1 MLESRDHGSRRIP
14 RSKGGGA
21 RRWRFLIVDDDPVI
35 RQTLSG
41 FLNHL
46 GDFEVYETGNA
57 LDGLSLI
64 QKIGDVDCVFVD
76 INMPGM
82 DGIEFLSRLK
92 DRDRNIVA
100 TIITGAPSMEIIIQ
114 TMRAGA
120 SDFLKKPFNFEQFQI
135 SVERM
140 IKERALL
147 LENELLSEEVQMKGL
162 LEQINKKLEKK
173 IKEQT
178 VLFAISDA
186 LGNTKSTSDLYN
198 TLVDLA
204 VLLTEAT
211 QAFLWVINHERNSL
225 VLMASK
231 GPFDPSL
238 EEIPMDIT
246 LHPCVKVVKEGVAL
260 ILDRKS
266 RSNAGCMTDGF
277 AGEDLVL
284 VPFKIREE
292 LFGLLG
298 VSGGARSGMHT
309 EEALFLLHI
318 LCERASLTVE
328 NLLLYD
334 SILLNLHATLRAL
347 VRTLEA
353 KDPYTKM
360 HSERVTELSLNIARQ
375 MGCSSE
381 ELESLRF
388 AGHLHDIGK
397 IGIRDQILMKPGRL
411 TKEEYEIIKKHPVI
425 GADIVSHLGLLP
437 DEKAII
443 RHHHERWDG
452 KGYPDGLKGP
462 ESPLLSRVLAVA
474 DTYDAITSHRP
485 YRKALDHRYAYDQIV
500 TNSGTQFDPEVV
512 KAFRAY
518 SDKMLNDSGEEDG

>member
-1 MLESRDHGSRRIP
+1 MLDSRDRKPSGDASLR
-14 RSKGGGA
+14 GGGT
-21 RRWRFLIVDDDPVI
+21 RKWRFLIVDDDPVI
-35 RQTLSG
+35 CQTLSG
-41 FLNHL
+41 FLHHL
-46 GDFEVYETGNA
+46 GDFEVHETGNA
-57 LDGLSLI
+57 LDGLALL
-64 QKIGDVDCVFVD
+64 QRLEEVDCVFVD

-82 DGIEFLSRLK
+82 DGIEFLTRLK
-92 DRDRNIVA
+92 ERDRNIVA
-100 TIITGAPSMEIIIQ
+100 TIITGAPSMDIIIQ

-135 SVERM
+135 AVERM
-140 IKERALL
+140 IKERSLL
-147 LENELLSEEVQMKGL
+147 LENELLSEEVQVKGL
-162 LEQINKKLEKK
+162 LEQINSKLEKK

-204 VLLTEAT
+204 ALLTEST
-211 QAFLWVINHERNSL
+211 QAFLWVINHERNCL
-225 VLMASK
+225 VLTASK

-238 EEIPMDIT
+238 EEIPMDLD
-246 LHPCVKVVKEGVAL
+246 LHPCIKVVREGVAL

-266 RSNAGCMTDGF
+266 RLTSRFIVDGF

-298 VSGGARSGMHT
+298 VCGGAKSGMEA

-360 HSERVTELSLNIARQ
+360 HSERVTELSLRIAKE
-375 MGCSSE
+375 MGCSSD

-411 TKEEYEIIKKHPVI
+411 TREEYEIIKKHPVI

-452 KGYPDGLKGP
+452 KGYPDGLQGSETP
-462 ESPLLSRVLAVA
+462 RLSRILAVA

-485 YRKALDHRYAYDQIV
+485 YRKALPHSYAYDQIV
-500 TNSGTQFDPEVV
+500 ENSGTQFDPEAV
-512 KAFRAY
+512 KAFC
-518 SDKMLNDSGEEDG
+518 SCCQNMSVEKGE